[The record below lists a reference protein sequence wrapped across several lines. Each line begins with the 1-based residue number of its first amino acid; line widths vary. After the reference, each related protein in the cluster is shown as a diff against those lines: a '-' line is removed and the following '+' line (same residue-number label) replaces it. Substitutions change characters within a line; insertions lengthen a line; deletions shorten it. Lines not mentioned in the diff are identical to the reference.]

1 MIEASEVPWALP
13 WDFFLYRRADFEA
26 ALAEQMGLS
35 PTDHSAQITVG
46 IALDIFYRSDDQWK
60 GIHLMDYRVLFRET
74 LASLRTT
81 TIIRQALPTDH

>member
-46 IALDIFYRSDDQWK
+46 IALDIFYRS
-60 GIHLMDYRVLFRET
+60 GSLVFGGGHVVRVDVRVISAT
-74 LASLRTT
+74 SATSSSVSSV
-81 TIIRQALPTDH
+81 